1 MQALHLDV
9 PSILLLTIVPIFSN
23 RAEKLEAKADVNPH
37 SQTETLVFE
46 RKNPPVL
53 NICSLFECVDIVSR
67 NFLQSVLFTCFV
79 HYGCSKPSEKF
90 MKFQF
95 KLCQLH
101 STCFEITTL

>member
-1 MQALHLDV
+1 MQALPLDV
-9 PSILLLTIVPIFSN
+9 TSILLLTIVPIFSC
-23 RAEKLEAKADVNPH
+23 RAEKLEAKTDVNPH
-37 SQTETLVFE
+37 SQTETIVFE
-46 RKNPPVL
+46 QKNPPVL

-67 NFLQSVLFTCFV
+67 NFLQSGLFTCFV
-79 HYGCSKPSEKF
+79 HYGCRPGQKF